1 MFFITEIGFHIISS
15 ILHFKLRCSLHIVS
29 GYVFIC
35 RILDNNQ
42 LNINVKSGLRTG

>member
-1 MFFITEIGFHIISS
+1 MLFII
-15 ILHFKLRCSLHIVS
+15 ILHLKLLHIVS

-42 LNINVKSGLRTG
+42 LNINVKSGLQTG